1 MSKKSANKTEDL
13 DFEIK
18 FIESVV
24 ERRPQFVEA
33 LVALGD
39 LYTKRG
45 FYEKGLVIDEKLS
58 NLRPQDPLVFYN
70 LACSYSL
77 LRNIDGA
84 LEAVKKAVDL
94 GYRDFDY
101 MQYDND
107 LDNLRQDGRFR
118 EFLSAIKKSGIK

>member
-1 MSKKSANKTEDL
+1 MSKKEVKKEEDL

-24 ERRPQFVEA
+24 QNRPHFVEA

-45 FYEKGLVIDEKLS
+45 FYEKGLSIDEKLS
-58 NLRPQDPLVFYN
+58 HLRPLDPMVFYN

-77 LRNIDGA
+77 LQDTRKA
-84 LEAVKKAVDL
+84 LDAVKKAVDL

-101 MQYDND
+101 LQSDSD
-107 LDNLRQDGRFR
+107 LDNLKADARFQ
-118 EFLSAIKKSGIK
+118 EFFASVKQKSG